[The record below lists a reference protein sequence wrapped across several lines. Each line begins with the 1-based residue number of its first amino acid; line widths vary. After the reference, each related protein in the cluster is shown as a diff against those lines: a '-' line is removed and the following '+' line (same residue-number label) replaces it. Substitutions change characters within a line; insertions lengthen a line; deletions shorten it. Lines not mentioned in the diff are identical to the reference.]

1 MQPTQSPISS
11 LAAHPPPITSWRS
24 GLVAIGVTGGLL
36 GYLLSQI
43 DPAELVA
50 AARGMTPRHVV
61 AFLTLL
67 LAGVAARALRF
78 RLLLGPPVGMSLLTG
93 IVLVRNLFVDL
104 LPARLGELSY
114 VYLLTSRA
122 GRRIE
127 EGLASLMLSVA
138 FDVVALTPLLLL
150 ALLTVGSGGAVAGPW
165 LAAAALVLGA
175 LAFAGARLAGPL
187 GRFAAQALT
196 PTDSAAAGRRA
207 ALAGLIRRTA
217 LALDDAWARGI
228 AVPVLAVSIVVR
240 LCKFGSYFF
249 LVLAILGPR
258 VDSATDLGF
267 FRVFIGVLSAELAAA
282 LPIPTIASFG
292 TFEAAWT
299 VSFMQL
305 GFAREDAIVSGVV
318 AHAASQVVE
327 YAIGGLALLAI
338 LSPRR
343 KGTRAG

>member
-1 MQPTQSPISS
+1 VIA
-11 LAAHPPPITSWRS
+11 LAI
-24 GLVAIGVTGGLL
+24 TGGLL

-43 DPAELVA
+43 DPGELVA
-50 AARGMTPRHVV
+50 AARGMTPRHVS
-61 AFLTLL
+61 AFLALL
-67 LAGVAARALRF
+67 LAGVAARAVRF
-78 RLLLGPPVGMSLLTG
+78 RLLLGPPVNMSLLTG

-114 VYLLTSRA
+114 VYMLTSRA

-138 FDVVALTPLLLL
+138 FDVVALMPLLLL
-150 ALLTVGSGGAVAGPW
+150 ALLTVGSSGLVAGPW
-165 LAAAALVLGA
+165 LAAAAVVLGA
-175 LAFAGARLAGPL
+175 VAFGGARLAGPL
-187 GRFAAQALT
+187 GHFAARVLA
-196 PTDSAAAGRRA
+196 PPGGSAAGRRA
-207 ALAGLIRRTA
+207 ALAGLMRRTA

-299 VSFMQL
+299 VSFVQL

-318 AHAASQVVE
+318 AHATSQAVE
-327 YAIGGLALLAI
+327 YAIGGLALLV
-338 LSPRR
+338 LLWPQRGGS
-343 KGTRAG
+343 GVG